1 MQVIVLGSTGSIGT
15 QTLDV
20 CEHLNCDVVGLSCH
34 GQIDLLEEQARRF
47 RPRWLA
53 VADPDKAAQLEA
65 RFKSSSYQPEILT
78 GDAGVTELAAKP
90 CDTVI
95 VSILGF
101 AALRPL
107 LAAVEAERRIGLAN
121 KEAVVCFGHWLL
133 PRVAEL
139 GVELI
144 PVDSEHSAI
153 WQGQRVSPDAHIRKI
168 YLTASGGPFRT
179 YPAKDLADVTPA
191 MALDHPVWAMGAK
204 ITIDS
209 ATLMNKGLE
218 LIEAYRLFGVPAD
231 DIDVVVH
238 PEGLIHSML
247 AYDDGSVMA
256 QLSVPDMRL
265 PIQLALTWP
274 ERVPGLLALP
284 DLFSERFCQ
293 LTFEKPREDVFPAL
307 RLARRALA
315 MGDLGPTA
323 YNAANEVAVAAFLD
337 GRLDFPGISEIV
349 EAVLERLAEP
359 DRADL
364 LSVPQ
369 ELDFAPHFRAMMNLD
384 SWSRTTA
391 EGLIRDRER

>member
-15 QTLDV
+15 QTLEV
-20 CEHLNCDVVGLSCH
+20 CEHLMLDVVGLSCN
-34 GQIDLLEEQARRF
+34 GNIDLMEEQARHF

-53 VADPDKAAQLEA
+53 VADAAKAAELKA
-65 RFKSSSYQPEILT
+65 RLKDSYQPEILV
-78 GDAGVTELAAKP
+78 GEEGVIELASRP

-101 AALRPL
+101 AAVRPL
-107 LAAVEAERRIGLAN
+107 IAAVEAKRRIGLAN

-139 GVELI
+139 GVDLI

-153 WQGQRVSPDAHIRKI
+153 WQGQRVSPEAHIRKI

-179 YPAKDLADVTPA
+179 KSKDELREVTPA
-191 MALDHPVWAMGAK
+191 DALNHPVWAMGAK

-218 LIEAYRLFGVPAD
+218 LIEAYRLFGVRAE
-231 DIDVVVH
+231 DIEVTVH

-247 AYDDGSVMA
+247 AYDDGSIMA

-274 ERVPGLLALP
+274 QRVSGLLELP
-284 DLFSERFCQ
+284 DLFSERFQ
-293 LTFEKPREDVFPAL
+293 NLTFEKPREDVFPAL
-307 RLARRALA
+307 RFAREALA
-315 MGDLGPTA
+315 LGDLGPTA

-337 GRLDFPGISEIV
+337 GRLSFLGISEVVGEVIQS
-349 EAVLERLAEP
+349 LAL
-359 DRADL
+359 DAYRDL
-364 LSVPQ
+364 LTVPQ

-384 SWSRTTA
+384 SWARTTA
-391 EGLIRDRER
+391 ERLILDRER